1 MKKAKATKEA
11 HAFKTYAQTY
21 KAKAIV
27 HNTDFDSV
35 FEKIHSKVMIKI
47 PKNHAEGWDRI
58 IDSVVE

>member
-27 HNTDFDSV
+27 HNTDFDSA
-35 FEKIHSKVMIKI
+35 FEKIHKVMIKI
-47 PKNHAEGWDRI
+47 PKNQAED
-58 IDSVVE
+58 